1 MVSDGVDAYRAA
13 LTKASDARISNS
25 KAVLSL
31 VRSVLDPLSGALREW
46 LRDKLQARRGR
57 RWRAVPFLASL
68 DPDLVAFIAVKALL
82 ATFGRNRRTLGVGP
96 AVQTVFNRIGGAVES
111 EAMVESFAKAHPD
124 LVDAV
129 LGRLDKTTSH
139 IRHRRRVILSAAHK
153 AGYVFPAWD
162 EVTRVRVGA
171 VLLELIEGYTG
182 FVSTHRTGRGM
193 VRAQL
198 RPEATDALEHWHQYY
213 ELLQPR
219 LVPCVVPPKPWV
231 AGQSGGG
238 YWTPVLGH
246 KPLELTKATGKSRKG
261 AVSETAIEAVNALQ
275 ATPWSIDRRVLAVLK
290 EVQGRGLD
298 DLDVLPRLRDRV
310 VPDKP
315 LDIATNEEARKAWRV
330 EAAGVYGFNS
340 KLRSARLQL
349 TKTMVAADEFA
360 DRERFYFPHYL
371 DFRGRA
377 YALPVGL
384 TPQGPDYVKGLLRF
398 ADGKPLGEEGARWL
412 AIHGA
417 NCFGVDKVSF
427 DDRINW
433 IGENERKI
441 RMVAEDPLSFLW
453 WTEADAPW
461 QFLAWCH
468 EWRDYLEAEATGQGA
483 QFVSHLPIMVDGTCN
498 GLQHYSALLRDEVG
512 GAATNLVPSAKPQD
526 IYGAVAERVM
536 TRLRKDAESLFP
548 SDAAARWSHT
558 WLEFGVDRKIT
569 KRPVMVLPYGGQF
582 TSCRKYVQEAVEERG
597 YPEGLAAE
605 HRRAAI
611 HYLAEIV
618 SVSIGDVVVAARAGM
633 NWLRAASQVAADA
646 GLTEVSWV
654 TPVGFEV
661 RQAYLHHNSRII
673 ETAYHGKVMKLTLQE
688 PHARKIDRRKQTNS
702 LPPNFIHSMDAAA
715 MQLTI
720 VSTLS
725 HGVSA
730 FAMIH
735 DSYGTHAADMPI
747 LAICLRCAFIAIY
760 SPPSDPLVDF
770 RDRLLAR
777 LPENHRAKLPP
788 LPPKGSLDLGLV
800 AQSEFFFA

>member
-25 KAVLSL
+25 SAVLSL
-31 VRSVLDPLSGALREW
+31 VRSVLDPLSTALRGW
-46 LRDKLQARRGR
+46 LKEKLQARRGR
-57 RWRAVPFLASL
+57 RWRAVPFLAPL
-68 DPDLVAFIAVKALL
+68 DPDLVAFIAVKALI
-82 ATFGRNRRTLGVGP
+82 ATFGKKTSLGSV
-96 AVQTVFNRIGGAVES
+96 AVQTLFNRIGGAVES
-111 EAMVESFAKAHPD
+111 EAMVVAFAKAHPD
-124 LVDAV
+124 FVDAV

-139 IRHRRRVILSAAHK
+139 IRHRRRVILSAANNV
-153 AGYVFPAWD
+153 GYVFPAWD

-171 VLLELIEGYTG
+171 VLLELIEGHTEL
-182 FVSTHRTGRGM
+182 VTVHRSARM

-198 RPEATDALEHWHQYY
+198 RPEAAAALERWHNYY

-219 LVPCVVPPKPWV
+219 LVPCVVPPKPW
-231 AGQSGGG
+231 ALGQPGGG

-246 KPLELTKATGKSRKG
+246 RPIGLVKATGKSRKG

-275 ATPWSIDRRVLAVLK
+275 ATPWEIDKRVLDVLK
-290 EVQGRGLD
+290 EVQDRGLD
-298 DLDVLPRLRDRV
+298 DLGVLPRMREHSI
-310 VPDKP
+310 PDKP
-315 LDIATNEEARKAWRV
+315 LDIATNEEARKAWRAS
-330 EAAGVYGFNS
+330 AAMAHGANS
-340 KLRSARLQL
+340 VLRPGRLQL
-349 TKTMVAADEFA
+349 AVTLTVAEEFA
-360 DRERFYFPHYL
+360 QYDRFYFPHCL

-377 YALPVGL
+377 YTLPVGL
-384 TPQGPDYVKGLLRF
+384 NPQGPDYAKSILRF

-441 RMVAEDPLSFLW
+441 RMVAADPLSFLW

-461 QFLAWCH
+461 QFLAWCY

-526 IYGAVAERVM
+526 IYGAVAERAM
-536 TRLRKDAESLFP
+536 ARLHKDAESLFP

-582 TSCRKYVQEAVEERG
+582 TSCREYVQEAVEERG

-661 RQAYLHHNSRII
+661 RQSYPHQNSRII